1 MLKYHINLCTGD
13 DLCSP
18 FFSNF
23 SETPCMKVSF
33 DVKISRWEITFSFIF
48 QEFASICG
56 EQPFRACSHALG
68 KLIAFEQLTDPGVNF
83 ASEHGLTFV
92 TLHMNLYLPQG
103 NFERWVTH
111 CTTPGNWPCQDNCSP
126 CEKNVKV
133 ALRQE

>member
-1 MLKYHINLCTGD
+1 MCEQETIYVPH
-13 DLCSP
+13 

-33 DVKISRWEITFSFIF
+33 DVRISRWEITFSFIF
-48 QEFASICG
+48 QEFVSTCE

-68 KLIAFEQLTDPGVNF
+68 QLIALGQLTDPGVNF

-92 TLHMNLYLPQG
+92 TVHMNLSLPWG

-111 CTTPGNWPCQDNCSP
+111 CTTPGNWPCQDNFSP
-126 CEKNVKV
+126 CEQKNAKV
-133 ALRQE
+133 ALGQE